1 MKDLEALEAFT
12 HYLLNTNT
20 KFVEPPSGLWNRVFS
35 DWKGWSILNLS
46 PCLDVTLKKVTPTL
60 APHLQPQ
67 WFVLWEGRLFHCG
80 ARLFVRKF
88 FLRLLKSA

>member
-1 MKDLEALEAFT
+1 MKDLAALEAFT

-46 PCLDVTLKKVTPTL
+46 PCLDVTLKKSHANSCSTL
-60 APHLQPQ
+60 AATVVRSLGRPALPLWGTSLCQE
-67 WFVLWEGRLFHCG
+67 VL
-80 ARLFVRKF
+80 
-88 FLRLLKSA
+88 S